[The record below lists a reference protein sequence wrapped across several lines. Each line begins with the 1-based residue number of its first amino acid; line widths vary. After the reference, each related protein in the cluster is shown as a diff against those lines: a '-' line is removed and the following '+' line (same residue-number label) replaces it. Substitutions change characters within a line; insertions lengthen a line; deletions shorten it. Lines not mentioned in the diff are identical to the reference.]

1 MASTVRWF
9 LSCPST
15 LDRKKSTKNADTFC
29 SYFAVVHSVDRLAN
43 NTAVINHKVEYEMV
57 DEHFGDKKR
66 RASSSRVAIG
76 DLFSTKGFLNFSSFF
91 SFLFFFFYCFSF
103 QVFSFFFPFFYF
115 FFLLLFFIF
124 FIVLFVC
131 TCGAF
136 IRMTLSSP
144 GPSFRLELRRPTTG
158 SSASLAWRRG
168 RKSEVCTRHL

>member
-91 SFLFFFFYCFSF
+91 SFLFFFIVFLFKF
-103 QVFSFFFPFFYF
+103 FPFFFSFFFSFSSSYYFLFFSS
-115 FFLLLFFIF
+115 FFL
-124 FIVLFVC
+124 FVHVE
-131 TCGAF
+131 
-136 IRMTLSSP
+136 LS
-144 GPSFRLELRRPTTG
+144 FE
-158 SSASLAWRRG
+158 
-168 RKSEVCTRHL
+168 

>member
-91 SFLFFFFYCFSF
+91 SFLFFFFI
-103 QVFSFFFPFFYF
+103 VFLFKFFPFFFLFFTSSFYYYF
-115 FFLLLFFIF
+115 LFFSSFFL
-124 FIVLFVC
+124 FVHVE
-131 TCGAF
+131 
-136 IRMTLSSP
+136 LS
-144 GPSFRLELRRPTTG
+144 FE
-158 SSASLAWRRG
+158 
-168 RKSEVCTRHL
+168 